1 MDANKEGTDEP
12 QMDADLRRY
21 EERSLVEPRSGEIF
35 VVRQLPGSCRMSLRA
50 LGIRSKMTVSA
61 EGALEAEHDTRLY

>member
-35 VVRQLPGSCRMSLRA
+35 VVRQPPAAAG
-50 LGIRSKMTVSA
+50 
-61 EGALEAEHDTRLY
+61 